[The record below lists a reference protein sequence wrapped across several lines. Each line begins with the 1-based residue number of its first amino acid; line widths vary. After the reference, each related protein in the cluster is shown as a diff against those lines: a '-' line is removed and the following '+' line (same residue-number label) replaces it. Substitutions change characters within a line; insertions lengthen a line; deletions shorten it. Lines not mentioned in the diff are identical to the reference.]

1 MKKKYTLLTWFAAA
15 FSVNMAVLGVVLPET
30 SEAVP
35 ERLPVGKHFMSRSWD
50 KVVFLQT
57 CNGPWRLAAVD

>member
-1 MKKKYTLLTWFAAA
+1 MIQKNALLTRFAAA
-15 FSVNMAVLGVVLPET
+15 FSVDMAVLGVVLPET

-35 ERLPVGKHFMSRSWD
+35 ERLPVGKHLMSGSWD